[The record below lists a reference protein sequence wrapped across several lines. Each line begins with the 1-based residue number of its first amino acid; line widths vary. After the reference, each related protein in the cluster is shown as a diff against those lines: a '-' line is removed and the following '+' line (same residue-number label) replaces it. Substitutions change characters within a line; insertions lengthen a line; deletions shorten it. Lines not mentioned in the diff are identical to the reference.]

1 MSHDRSFFDRIR
13 SQDITRAGLALVG
26 LAALSLVAI
35 PQVAL
40 ATGAGVDLGL
50 KAGIK
55 GVRKFLTGPIAT
67 ITATVAMIAV
77 LAGIIMRSQRGE
89 SIGGLAAIGAALL
102 LVLNVETIL
111 DLIGATAGSSM
122 ATAHSTTLADPS
134 TVETAVSIG
143 SVLPL

>member
-1 MSHDRSFFDRIR
+1 MTNERSFIAHVR
-13 SQDITRAGLALVG
+13 SQDIKRAGMALVG
-26 LAALSLVAI
+26 LAALALLTI
-35 PQVAL
+35 PHFAL
-40 ATGAGVDLGL
+40 AGGAGVDLGL

-67 ITATVAMIAV
+67 ITATVAMIGV

-122 ATAHSTTLADPS
+122 ATAQSAQLTSAT
-134 TVETAVSIG
+134 TVETAVSVA